1 MEKTEKSKNT
11 GLWYQVIEDNG
22 GGLALF
28 ILSGDGENKKVIY
41 GATGYEYRPG
51 ALTED
56 IAAFMRDGSV
66 EDWEVQ
72 TDGATGDPID
82 AQAIYNSYDNHE
94 YGWEVV
100 AQGDFDT
107 RKEIKWPKK
116 MGATA
121 KMEFGIGEDDSEGE
135 E

>member
-1 MEKTEKSKNT
+1 MKKS

-28 ILSGDGENKKVIY
+28 ILDGFGEDKKVVY
-41 GATGYEYRPG
+41 GAIGYEYRPG

-56 IAAFMRDGSV
+56 IAAFMRDGNT
-66 EDWEVQ
+66 DNWEVQ
-72 TDGATGDPID
+72 TDDMTGEPLNM
-82 AQAIYNSYDNHE
+82 QAIYDNYDNYE

-107 RKEIKWPKK
+107 QKEIKWPKV
-116 MGATA
+116 MGAAA
-121 KMEFGIGEDDSEGE
+121 KAEFGIE
-135 E
+135 ES